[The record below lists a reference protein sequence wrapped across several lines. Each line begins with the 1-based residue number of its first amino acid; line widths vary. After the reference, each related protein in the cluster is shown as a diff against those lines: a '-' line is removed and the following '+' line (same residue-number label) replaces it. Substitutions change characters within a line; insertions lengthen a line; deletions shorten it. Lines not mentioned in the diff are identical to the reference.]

1 MAEEDYISGEEP
13 PDHYFYQQQR
23 SRAMGS
29 FSGFVTEVKDNKR
42 FKIDGN
48 WYSSYNPAP
57 FPVSVGDTISF
68 DWVQKG
74 EYRNIKG
81 SVSKS
86 ASGAAPVAASGGGG
100 GATSRDLTI
109 IRQNALAH
117 ATALVVA
124 SGVTGDLY
132 DAQDLVIDLAKKF
145 AEYSATGKT
154 EAEPVCVVR
163 VEDPF
168 A

>member
-1 MAEEDYISGEEP
+1 
-13 PDHYFYQQQR
+13 
-23 SRAMGS
+23 MGS
-29 FSGFVTEVKDNKR
+29 FSGVVTEVKDNKR
-42 FKIDGN
+42 FKIDGA
-48 WYSSYNPAP
+48 WYSSYNAPA
-57 FPVSVGDTISF
+57 FQVNVGDTISF

-74 EYRNIKG
+74 DYRNIKG

-86 ASGAAPVAASGGGG
+86 ASGSAPQASSGGGG
-100 GATSRDLTI
+100 SATNRDLTI

-124 SGVTGDLY
+124 SGVKGDLY

-145 AEYSATGKT
+145 AEYSATGK
-154 EAEPVCVVR
+154 AEESPVGVAP

-168 A
+168 

>member
-1 MAEEDYISGEEP
+1 
-13 PDHYFYQQQR
+13 
-23 SRAMGS
+23 MGS
-29 FSGFVTEVKDNKR
+29 FSGVVTEVKDNKR
-42 FKIDGN
+42 FKIDGA
-48 WYSSYNPAP
+48 WYSSFNAAP
-57 FPVSVGDTISF
+57 FPVNPGDTISF

-74 EYRNIKG
+74 DYRNIKS

-86 ASGAAPVAASGGGG
+86 ASGAAPVASSGGGSASG
-100 GATSRDLTI
+100 SATNRDLTI

-124 SGVTGDLY
+124 SGVKGDLY

-145 AEYSATGKT
+145 AKYSETG
-154 EAEPVCVVR
+154 EAEASQGFVPP

>member
-1 MAEEDYISGEEP
+1 
-13 PDHYFYQQQR
+13 
-23 SRAMGS
+23 MGS
-29 FSGFVTEVKDNKR
+29 FSGVVTEVKDNKR
-42 FKIDGN
+42 FKIDGA
-48 WYSSYNPAP
+48 WYSSFNAAP
-57 FPVSVGDTISF
+57 FPVNPGDTISF

-74 EYRNIKG
+74 DYRNIKG

-86 ASGAAPVAASGGGG
+86 ASGAAPVASSGGGG
-100 GATSRDLTI
+100 SATSRDLTI

-124 SGVTGDLY
+124 SGVKGDLY

-145 AEYSATGKT
+145 AEYSATGKS
-154 EAEPVCVVR
+154 EESPVGVAP

>member
-1 MAEEDYISGEEP
+1 
-13 PDHYFYQQQR
+13 
-23 SRAMGS
+23 MGS
-29 FSGFVTEVKDNKR
+29 FSGVVTEVKDNKR
-42 FKIDGN
+42 FKIDGA
-48 WYSSYNPAP
+48 WYSSYNAPA
-57 FPVSVGDTISF
+57 FQVNVGDTISF

-74 EYRNIKG
+74 DYRNIKG

-86 ASGAAPVAASGGGG
+86 AFGAAPAPSSGVGSASGS
-100 GATSRDLTI
+100 ATQRDLTI

-124 SGVTGDLY
+124 SGVKGDLY

-145 AEYSATGKT
+145 AEYSATGKS
-154 EAEPVCVVR
+154 EESPVGVAP

>member
-1 MAEEDYISGEEP
+1 
-13 PDHYFYQQQR
+13 
-23 SRAMGS
+23 MGS
-29 FSGFVTEVKDNKR
+29 FSGVVTEVKDNKR
-42 FKIDGN
+42 FKIDGA
-48 WYSSYNPAP
+48 WYSSFNAAP

-74 EYRNIKG
+74 DYRNIKG
-81 SVSKS
+81 SVSKVSSGS
-86 ASGAAPVAASGGGG
+86 APQASSGGGG
-100 GATSRDLTI
+100 SATSRDLTI

-124 SGVTGDLY
+124 SGVKGDLY

-145 AEYSATGKT
+145 AEYSATGD
-154 EAEPVCVVR
+154 AGSSSAGVAP